1 MKDLF
6 ENFGVGFKDLD
17 PRVQQEALVIAKQL
31 MEKDSKI
38 SREAAIKEA
47 IKQAEQRFLDLE
59 G

>member
-6 ENFGVGFKDLD
+6 EGFDARFKELD
-17 PRVQQEALVIAKQL
+17 PRVQKEALELAKRL
-31 MEKDSKI
+31 MEKEGYD
-38 SREAAIKEA
+38 REAAIKEA

>member
-6 ENFGVGFKDLD
+6 EGFDARFKELD
-17 PRVQQEALVIAKQL
+17 PRVQKEALELAKRL
-31 MEKDSKI
+31 MDKEGY

>member
-6 ENFGVGFKDLD
+6 EGFDARFKGLD
-17 PRVQQEALVIAKQL
+17 PRVQKEALELAKRL
-31 MEKDSKI
+31 MDKEGY

-47 IKQAEQRFLDLE
+47 IKLAEQRFLDLE